1 MAAKPVVEIRNLSL
15 KYPNGVVALQDIDL
29 DINPGD
35 FIALIGPNGAGKSTL
50 LKIILGLIK
59 PTGGIIKLSLIDKST
74 PNSLPKRRLTK
85 TFVSSEFNRNLKYV
99 GYVPQSAQARDPNL
113 PFSVY
118 ETVMLGRTPLKGL
131 FHRMGAKDRQKVD
144 ETLKLFGIFE
154 LKDRKI
160 GQLSGGQSQRVFLAK
175 AMVAEPKLLLLDEP
189 TSGVDATSKKEFY
202 NILER
207 LNKET
212 GITVI
217 LSSHDIGVIT
227 KIANRVLCINKSQF
241 FCGENE
247 DFSAE
252 HEIPKMYEHPVD
264 IVEHHH
270 DNHS

>member
-1 MAAKPVVEIRNLSL
+1 LAARPVVEIRNLSL
-15 KYPNGVVALQDIDL
+15 KYSNGVTALQGINL
-29 DINPGD
+29 DINPKD

-59 PTGGIIKLSLIDKST
+59 PTNGTIKLHLIEESASKPLKS
-74 PNSLPKRRLTK
+74 NKQK
-85 TFVSSEFNRNLKYV
+85 IKGSSELNGNLKYV

-113 PFSVY
+113 PFSVF
-118 ETVMLGRTPLKGL
+118 ETVMLGRTPKIGL
-131 FHRMGAKDRQKVD
+131 FHRTGAKDRQKVE
-144 ETLKLFGIFE
+144 ETLKMFGIYE

-175 AMVAEPKLLLLDEP
+175 AMVSDPKLLLLDEP
-189 TSGVDATSKKEFY
+189 TSGVDAASKKDFY

-217 LSSHDIGVIT
+217 LSSHDISVIT

-247 DFSAE
+247 DFAAE
-252 HEIPKMYEHPVD
+252 KEIPKMYEHPVEIID
-264 IVEHHH
+264 HDHH
-270 DNHS
+270 DHS